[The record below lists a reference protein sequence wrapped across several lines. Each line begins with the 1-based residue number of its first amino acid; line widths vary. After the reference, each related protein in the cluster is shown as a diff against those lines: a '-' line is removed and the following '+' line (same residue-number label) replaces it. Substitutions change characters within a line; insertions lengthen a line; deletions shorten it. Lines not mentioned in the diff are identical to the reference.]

1 MNKIIRRLLTFF
13 IGIPLV
19 LLIVFVDY
27 MNNLPLHI
35 TIGFFSVLAANEFYD
50 MLKINHSLFPKPLLL
65 VFTVLL
71 PYFTFLFFLYVFIF
85 SMLILLAFIFN

>member
-1 MNKIIRRLLTFF
+1 MSKTVQRLLTFF

-19 LLIVFVDY
+19 LLIAFADY

-71 PYFTFLFFLYVFIF
+71 PYFTFLF
-85 SMLILLAFIFN
+85 ILLESLS